1 MVSVEKI
8 DSTNYLVS
16 LRPNSSLTGIYRI
29 IFLGSIAFVCITIAI
44 IFFIFGAY
52 LILPFAGLE
61 LAVLFTAFYLSFKW
75 SSKKEKIYISNEI
88 VKIEKGTNKLEYQWE
103 EFRTFTS
110 FNIQK
115 DKDKFMR
122 LSFRSKGENVYVG
135 DFLNEED
142 KKVLKESVSEIINS
156 LNLEQHS

>member
-29 IFLGSIAFVCITIAI
+29 IFLGSIAFVCTTIAI

-61 LAVLFTAFYLSFKW
+61 LAVLFSAFYLNFKW
-75 SSKKEKIYISNEI
+75 SSKKEKIYISDEI
-88 VKIEKGTNKLEYQWE
+88 VKIEKGTNKLEYQWA

-115 DKDKFMR
+115 DKHKFMR
-122 LSFRSKGENVYVG
+122 LSFRSKGNDIYVG

-142 KKVLKESVSEIINS
+142 KKILKEYVLEIIHN
-156 LNLEQHS
+156 LNIKKY

>member
-1 MVSVEKI
+1 LVSVEKI
-8 DSTNYLVS
+8 DSKNYLIS

-29 IFLGSIAFVCITIAI
+29 IFLGSIAFVCITIAVV
-44 IFFIFGAY
+44 FFILGAY

-61 LAVLFTAFYLSFKW
+61 ITILFTAFYLSFKW
-75 SSKKEKIYISNEI
+75 SSKKEKIFISDEI

-110 FNIQK
+110 FNVQK

-122 LSFRSKGENVYVG
+122 LSFRSKGEDVYVG
-135 DFLNEED
+135 EFLNEED
-142 KKVLKESVSEIINS
+142 KKILKECVSEIIHE
-156 LNLEQHS
+156 LNI